1 MMSGLIVLTLPITII
16 GANFD
21 EAHRAPAPL
30 RPTLPTR
37 TLTLALGQNPK
48 PSPKPQPQP
57 EPEP

>member
-21 EAHRAPAPL
+21 EAH
-30 RPTLPTR
+30 T
-37 TLTLALGQNPK
+37 
-48 PSPKPQPQP
+48 PSP